1 MARAGTRKKSKRGSR
16 PDPDRPTVEEAA
28 ERERQ
33 REREREREKKKEE
46 AEAAAAPRNADTL
59 SSAVLGL
66 SKLYANC
73 GKDGVSSQTTD
84 AITQALLL
92 ILGSGPSIAALD
104 ELMNVQVSNGIM
116 YHNAVANQQK
126 TNLLGMAM
134 TARCVRYMLDPRD
147 DEIDETIISDIEKDQ
162 A

>member
-1 MARAGTRKKSKRGSR
+1 
-16 PDPDRPTVEEAA
+16 
-28 ERERQ
+28 
-33 REREREREKKKEE
+33 
-46 AEAAAAPRNADTL
+46 
-59 SSAVLGL
+59 L

-134 TARCVRYMLDPRD
+134 TARCVRYMLDPHD